1 MAGLRGR
8 KNYVQA
14 AVDALNAGDLSTP
27 IEPKGT
33 AAQRKIM
40 RGLEKLRVTAL
51 EQQIAHARAIEQN
64 KLAIA
69 SVAHDVKTPLALI
82 SGYAE
87 CLQDGMDDK
96 DYLAL
101 ITEKTE
107 QLNGLVL
114 KLVETSKHE
123 IDEIDSLKEKVN
135 TRAFFGAVLSKY
147 EALAKSKN
155 LSYKVRHIPSAEIYA
170 DRKELERVFQNLVSN
185 AVKYTEEGG
194 KIAISFGHNGKFF
207 LVKVRDTGKGIERK
221 NLPYVFD
228 KFFMEES
235 SRTDS
240 KNSGLGLY
248 VAQQIAHRH
257 GGEIKVKSK
266 KGKGSVFTVSIPEL
280 PDETVPTQRFEQ
292 LPKLLKVILIF
303 MFCFIMPWLLRFMR
317 YFESWRPGT
326 LITAVF
332 NFVLWPFIFIYDI
345 WSEILY
351 NKIVLAMD

>member
-1 MAGLRGR
+1 MQVAI
-8 KNYVQA
+8 
-14 AVDALNAGDLSTP
+14 DALNAGDVSTP
-27 IEPKGT
+27 IEPRGS
-33 AAQRKIM
+33 AAQRKAL
-40 RGLEKLRVTAL
+40 RALEKLRATLL
-51 EQQIAHARAIEQN
+51 EERVAHARAIEQN

-123 IDEIDSLKEKVN
+123 IDEIDSLKEKVD
-135 TRAFFGAVLSKY
+135 TRTFLGAVFGKY
-147 EALAKSKN
+147 DQLAKSKN
-155 LSYKVRHIPSAEIYA
+155 ITYKVRHIPSAEIYA
-170 DRKELERVFQNLVSN
+170 DRRELERVFQNLVSN

-194 KIAISFGHNGKFF
+194 KIVVSFGHNGKFF
-207 LVKVRDTGKGIERK
+207 LVRVKDNGKGIEKK
-221 NLPYVFD
+221 NQPYVFD

-248 VAQQIAHRH
+248 VAQQIARRH
-257 GGEIKVKSK
+257 GGEIKVRSK
-266 KGKGSVFTVSIPEL
+266 KGAAFRATAQIAESHLDDDV
-280 PDETVPTQRFEQ
+280 
-292 LPKLLKVILIF
+292 LLHN
-303 MFCFIMPWLLRFMR
+303 
-317 YFESWRPGT
+317 
-326 LITAVF
+326 A
-332 NFVLWPFIFIYDI
+332 
-345 WSEILY
+345 
-351 NKIVLAMD
+351 LAFAHHALF

>member
-1 MAGLRGR
+1 MRGR
-8 KNYVQA
+8 KNYVQVA
-14 AVDALNAGDLSTP
+14 IDALNAGDVSTP
-27 IEPKGT
+27 IEPHGS
-33 AAQRKIM
+33 AAQRKAL
-40 RGLEKLRVTAL
+40 RALEKLRATLL
-51 EQQIAHARAIEQN
+51 EERVAHARAIEQN

-123 IDEIDSLKEKVN
+123 IDEIDSLKEKVD
-135 TRAFFGAVLSKY
+135 TRTFLGAVFGKY
-147 EALAKSKN
+147 DQLAKSKN
-155 LSYKVRHIPSAEIYA
+155 ITYKVRHIPSAEIYA
-170 DRKELERVFQNLVSN
+170 DRRELERVFQNLVSN

-194 KIAISFGHNGKFF
+194 KIVVSFGHNGKFF
-207 LVKVRDTGKGIERK
+207 LVRVKDNGKGIEKK
-221 NLPYVFD
+221 NQPYVFD

-248 VAQQIAHRH
+248 VAQQIARRH
-257 GGEIKVKSK
+257 GGEIKVRSK
-266 KGKGSVFTVSIPEL
+266 KRKGSVFTVSIPEL
-280 PDETVPTQRFEQ
+280 PDETTPVQRFEQ
-292 LPKLLKVILIF
+292 LPKLLKVILMM
-303 MFCFIMPWLLRFMR
+303 MFCFIMPWLLRIMR

-326 LITAVF
+326 LITGLF
-332 NFVLWPFIFIYDI
+332 NFVLWPFIFLYDI

>member
-40 RGLEKLRVTAL
+40 RGLEKLRAAAL

-147 EALAKSKN
+147 EALAKGKN
-155 LSYKVRHIPSAEIYA
+155 ISYKVRHIPSAEIYA

-194 KIAISFGHNGKFF
+194 KIVISFGHNGKFF
-207 LVKVRDTGKGIERK
+207 LVKVI
-221 NLPYVFD
+221 FD

-280 PDETVPTQRFEQ
+280 PDETTPTQRFEQ

-332 NFVLWPFIFIYDI
+332 NFVLWPFVFMNDI

-351 NKIVLAMD
+351 NRIVFAID

>member
-14 AVDALNAGDLSTP
+14 AVDALNAGDYSTP
-27 IEPKGT
+27 IQPCGT
-33 AAQRKIM
+33 ALQRKIL
-40 RGLEKLRVTAL
+40 RALEKLRVTTL

-123 IDEIDSLKEKVN
+123 IDEIDSLKEKVD
-135 TRAFFGAVLSKY
+135 TRMFLGAVLDKFES
-147 EALAKSKN
+147 LARAKN
-155 LSYKVRHIPSAEIYA
+155 ISYKVRRIPSVEIYA
-170 DRKELERVFQNLVSN
+170 DRRELERVFQNLISN

-194 KIAISFGHNGKFF
+194 KITVSFEHNGKFF
-207 LVKVRDTGKGIERK
+207 IAKVKDTGKGIEKK

-257 GGEIKVKSK
+257 GGEIRVRSK
-266 KGKGSVFTVSIPEL
+266 KGKGSVFSVRIPEL
-280 PDETVPTQRFEQ
+280 PDETTPTQRFEKH
-292 LPKLLKVILIF
+292 PMLLKIILIL
-303 MFCFIMPWLLRFMR
+303 MFCFIMPWLLRIIRF
-317 YFESWRPGT
+317 FETRRVGT
-326 LITAVF
+326 LITGIC
-332 NFVLWPFIFIYDI
+332 NFVLWPFMFLYDI

-351 NKIVLAMD
+351 NRIVLAMD

>member
-14 AVDALNAGDLSTP
+14 AVDALNAGDLSAP
-27 IEPKGT
+27 IEPHGS
-33 AAQRKIM
+33 AQQRKIL
-40 RGLEKLRVTAL
+40 RGLEKLRVSTL

-96 DYLAL
+96 DYPAL

-123 IDEIDSLKEKVN
+123 IEEIDSLKEKVN
-135 TRAFFGAVLSKY
+135 TRTFFGAVLDKY
-147 EALAKSKN
+147 EQLAKTKN
-155 LSYKVRHIPSAEIYA
+155 ISYKVRRIPSAEIYA
-170 DRKELERVFQNLVSN
+170 DRRELERVFQNIVSN
-185 AVKYTEEGG
+185 AVKYTDEGG
-194 KIAISFGHNGKFF
+194 KIEVSFERNGRFF
-207 LVKVRDTGKGIERK
+207 VVKVKDTGRGIDKK

-248 VAQQIAHRH
+248 VAQQIARRH
-257 GGEIKVKSK
+257 GGEIKVRSK
-266 KGKGSVFTVSIPEL
+266 KGKGSTFTVTIPEL
-280 PDETVPTQRFEQ
+280 PDETTPTQRFEQ
-292 LPKLLKVILIF
+292 LPKLLKVMLIL

-332 NFVLWPFIFIYDI
+332 NFVLWPFIFLYDI

-351 NKIVLAMD
+351 NKIILAMD

>member
-27 IEPKGT
+27 IEPKGS
-33 AAQRKIM
+33 ASQRKIM
-40 RGLEKLRVTAL
+40 RGLEKLRVTVL

-123 IDEIDSLKEKVN
+123 IDEIDTLKEKVN
-135 TRAFFGAVLSKY
+135 TRAFLGAVLGKY
-147 EALAKSKN
+147 EALAKGKN
-155 LSYKVRHIPSAEIYA
+155 ISYKVRHIPSAEIYA
-170 DRKELERVFQNLVSN
+170 DRRELERVFQNLVSN

-194 KIAISFGHNGKFF
+194 KIVVSFGHNGKFF
-207 LVKVRDTGKGIERK
+207 LVKIRDTGKGIEKK

-240 KNSGLGLY
+240 RNSGLGLY

-257 GGEIKVKSK
+257 GGEIRVRSK

-280 PDETVPTQRFEQ
+280 PDGTTPTQRFEQ
-292 LPKLLKVILIF
+292 LPKLLKVILILL
-303 MFCFIMPWLLRFMR
+303 FCYIMPWLLRFMR

-326 LITAVF
+326 LITAVC
-332 NFVLWPFIFIYDI
+332 NLVLWPFVFMNDI

-351 NKIVLAMD
+351 NRIVFAID

>member
-8 KNYVQA
+8 KNYVQI
-14 AVDALNAGDLSTP
+14 AVDALNDGDISTP
-27 IEPKGT
+27 IEPRGT
-33 AAQRKIM
+33 ASQRKIL
-40 RGLEKLRVTAL
+40 RALEKLREKVL
-51 EQQIAHARAIEQN
+51 EQQIAHVRSVEQN

-96 DYLAL
+96 DYLSL

-123 IDEIDSLKEKVN
+123 IDQIDSLKEKVN
-135 TRAFFGAVLSKY
+135 TRAFFGATLGKY
-147 EALAKSKN
+147 EQLAKSKN
-155 LSYKVRHIPSAEIYA
+155 ISYRVRHIPSAEMYA
-170 DRKELERVFQNLVSN
+170 DTRELERLFQNLISN
-185 AVKYTEEGG
+185 AVKYTDEKG
-194 KIAISFGHNGKFF
+194 KITVSFGHSGKFF
-207 LVKVRDTGKGIERK
+207 VVRVKDTGKGIEKK

-248 VAQQIAHRH
+248 VAQQIARRH

-266 KGKGSVFTVSIPEL
+266 KGKGSVFSVTIPEL
-280 PDETVPTQRFEQ
+280 PDETAPTSRFEQ
-292 LPKLLKVILIF
+292 LPRILKVILILL
-303 MFCFIMPWLLRFMR
+303 FCFIMPWLLRIMR

-326 LITAVF
+326 LITGLF
-332 NFVLWPFIFIYDI
+332 NFVLWPFMFLPDI

-351 NKIVLAMD
+351 NKMVFAMD